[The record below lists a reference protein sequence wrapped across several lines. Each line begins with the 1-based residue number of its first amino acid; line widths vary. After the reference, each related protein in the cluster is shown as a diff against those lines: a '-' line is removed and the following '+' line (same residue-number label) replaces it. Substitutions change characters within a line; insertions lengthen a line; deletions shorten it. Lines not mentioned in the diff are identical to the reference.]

1 MPGAA
6 QLQLY
11 APAFDTEH
19 SLHRRCAIEGIGR
32 VAGSGIGI
40 EDLEGC
46 SLQGFEIRTE
56 RAVFSRSQYSALV
69 QGQYYTFS
77 SPSRRT

>member
-11 APAFDTEH
+11 APAFDTVCN
-19 SLHRRCAIEGIGR
+19 RRFAIEGIGR